1 MYDKPLVSVIIP
13 TFNREKVLPKT
24 IDSVINQTYENWE
37 LLIVYDKST
46 DDTKKVVMDYA
57 KKDNR
62 IKYLLNNG
70 NKGPGA
76 ARNFG
81 INNCNGKYIAF
92 LDSDDQW
99 LKNH

>member
-1 MYDKPLVSVIIP
+1 
-13 TFNREKVLPKT
+13 
-24 IDSVINQTYENWE
+24 
-37 LLIVYDKST
+37 LIVDDKST

-70 NKGPGA
+70 NKGPAA

-81 INNCNGKYIAF
+81 INNVMVSILRF
-92 LDSDDQW
+92 
-99 LKNH
+99 

>member
-1 MYDKPLVSVIIP
+1 M
-13 TFNREKVLPKT
+13 
-24 IDSVINQTYENWE
+24 Q
-37 LLIVYDKST
+37 
-46 DDTKKVVMDYA
+46 